1 MRWSDTVTYGATVQC
16 SGIVVKYSIIRIIC
30 PPQARKKYGIILH
43 YKQYDTNRVVL
54 NTDLQV
60 TQRNDTMTV
69 LRGMIS
75 DGSSKK
81 KGSKE

>member
-1 MRWSDTVTYGATVQC
+1 MQNEASGRGMQSRLPLAAGTEK
-16 SGIVVKYSIIRIIC
+16 SGIIWYNT
-30 PPQARKKYGIILH
+30 
-43 YKQYDTNRVVL
+43 QYDTNKVVL

-60 TQRNDTMTV
+60 TRRNDTMTV
-69 LRGMIS
+69 LNGMIS